1 MTLGTLYLI
10 PTPLGKATLEQSL
23 PPAVAVQ
30 ADQLRPFIVEN
41 SKTARQHLK
50 WLNVSTPIRDLT
62 LHELN
67 EHTKPAQLESLLQP
81 LLAGE
86 DVGLMSEAG
95 CPAIADPGADL
106 VRMAHRRGICV
117 KPLIGPSSILL
128 ALMASGAN
136 GQRFSFQGYLPV
148 DANERKQAL
157 QKLELRS
164 RQFDEAIAFI
174 ETPYRNNQMLE
185 TLLDTLKPATL
196 LCAASEL
203 TTANEIIVSRRVGE
217 WPKVRPDLHK
227 HPTVFVLYAG
237 QDRRR

>member
-1 MTLGTLYLI
+1 MALGTLYLI
-10 PTPLGKATLEQSL
+10 PTPLGEASLEQSL
-23 PPAVAVQ
+23 PPAVAAQ
-30 ADQLRPFIVEN
+30 ANQMRTFIVEN

-50 WLNVSTPIRDLT
+50 WLNVSTPIRELV
-62 LHELN
+62 LNELN
-67 EHTKPAQLESLLQP
+67 EHTKPAQLEALLQP

-106 VRMAHRRGICV
+106 VRMAHRKGICV

-157 QKLELRS
+157 QKLEQRS

-185 TLLDTLKPATL
+185 TLLQSCQAQTLICSATDL
-196 LCAASEL
+196 STASQQ
-203 TTANEIIVSRRVGE
+203 IISRMVCE
-217 WPKVRPDLHK
+217 WPKDKPDLHK
-227 HPTVFVLYAG
+227 RPTVFVLYAKA
-237 QDRRR
+237 